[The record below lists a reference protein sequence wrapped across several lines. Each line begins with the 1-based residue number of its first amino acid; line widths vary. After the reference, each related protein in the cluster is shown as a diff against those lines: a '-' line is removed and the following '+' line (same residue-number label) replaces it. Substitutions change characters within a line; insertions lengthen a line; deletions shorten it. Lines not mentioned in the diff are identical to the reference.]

1 MEVVRLIK
9 MWDYDVIIWCIS
21 YSDVWK
27 QVDEL
32 LLFLFHFT
40 SECSIQEIQETEEGM
55 ILEGGQQFLVYAD
68 DDNLLGD
75 KINVIKKMT

>member
-1 MEVVRLIK
+1 
-9 MWDYDVIIWCIS
+9 
-21 YSDVWK
+21 
-27 QVDEL
+27 